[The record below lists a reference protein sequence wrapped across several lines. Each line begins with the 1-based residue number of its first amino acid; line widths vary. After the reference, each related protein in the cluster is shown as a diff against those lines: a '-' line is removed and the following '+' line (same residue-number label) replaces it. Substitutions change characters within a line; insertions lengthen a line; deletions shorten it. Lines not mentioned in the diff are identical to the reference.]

1 MPPRVRVL
9 GVVPARLASSR
20 FPEKA
25 LASRSGKPMVVHVLE
40 AALKARSLDAVIVA
54 ADHQRIVDAVRAH
67 GGEAILTRE
76 DHPNGTSRLAEVA
89 ERTGAEILVNI
100 QGDEP
105 EIEPEVID
113 AATELLLATAWADVA
128 TIASPFAADEDPSD
142 PNLVKVVLGAD
153 GRALYFSRSAIPF
166 WRDRMLR
173 PNQSAPAT
181 FLRHVG
187 LYAYRSAFLQEFV
200 RWPISPL
207 EETESLEQLR
217 ILEHGRSIAV
227 AVRQVSTQGIDT
239 PEQYEAFL
247 QRFAARTRS

>member
-1 MPPRVRVL
+1 
-9 GVVPARLASSR
+9 
-20 FPEKA
+20 
-25 LASRSGKPMVVHVLE
+25 MVVHVLE

-153 GRALYFSRSAIPF
+153 GRALGNDGGFLIPGREDFLGGQRLCIRSAEGG
-166 WRDRMLR
+166 
-173 PNQSAPAT
+173 
-181 FLRHVG
+181 V
-187 LYAYRSAFLQEFV
+187 
-200 RWPISPL
+200 SPHDGGANGKFDHA
-207 EETESLEQLR
+207 S
-217 ILEHGRSIAV
+217 
-227 AVRQVSTQGIDT
+227 
-239 PEQYEAFL
+239 
-247 QRFAARTRS
+247 RFTCA

>member
-1 MPPRVRVL
+1 MSPRVRVL

-173 PNQSAPAT
+173 PNQSAPAP

-187 LYAYRSAFLQEFV
+187 LYAYRGAFLQEFV

>member
-1 MPPRVRVL
+1 
-9 GVVPARLASSR
+9 
-20 FPEKA
+20 
-25 LASRSGKPMVVHVLE
+25 MVVHVLE

-173 PNQSAPAT
+173 PNQSAPAP